1 MSQSQ
6 LNTMAESNR
15 ITTSSAAT
23 GISESQTLMEEAA
36 MLVFNQDLF
45 QNKEEE
51 AVVKNLLSLSNK
63 KSSKKT
69 TKTPK
74 QPAAAGTSNPRGM
87 L

>member
-15 ITTSSAAT
+15 ITSSSAAGAT
-23 GISESQTLMEEAA
+23 GISENQNLVDDAA
-36 MLVFNQDLF
+36 ALLYQDLF
-45 QNKEEE
+45 HNKEEE
-51 AVVKNLLSLSNK
+51 VGLAKSLLSLSNNK

-74 QPAAAGTSNPRGM
+74 QPAATPRGM

>member
-6 LNTMAESNR
+6 LDAMAENNR
-15 ITTSSAAT
+15 SSSAAGAT
-23 GISESQTLMEEAA
+23 GISENQNLVEDAA
-36 MLVFNQDLF
+36 ALLYQDLF
-45 QNKEEE
+45 HNKEEE
-51 AVVKNLLSLSNK
+51 VGLAKSLLSLSNNK

-74 QPAAAGTSNPRGM
+74 QPAATPRGM